1 MSLVISDNGVSK
13 VWRENGHIYKQQPKT
28 MTDNEWYALQ
38 VLADT
43 GYVPKA
49 ELVDIETIR
58 MEDLGQSEP
67 VTDVEEFMR
76 HLHTILQHLRLCA
89 LRHGDL
95 TKYALIVKNNKPYI
109 IDWGESRHWYD
120 PRPDKRREG
129 DEYWLTKTMEELCP

>member
-1 MSLVISDNGVSK
+1 MSLVISNNGVSK

-49 ELVDIETIR
+49 ELVDIEIIR
-58 MEDLGQSEP
+58 MEDLGESEP
-67 VTDVEEFMR
+67 VTDAEEFMR
-76 HLHTILQHLRLCA
+76 HLHTILQHLRLHA

-95 TKYALIVKNNKPYI
+95 TKYALIVKDNKPYI